1 VRGSRT
7 LSRNAQRQSILIA
20 LSFLFL
26 FSISQASDSET
37 GDSYTGV
44 KFGLIG
50 SGRVDVVG
58 RRIDQRSG
66 LSAGFFFDQPFG
78 SRLHYSLSADLMKM
92 AWRERTPCITL
103 EESEW
108 LLDLGVNL
116 KGNFVSEN
124 RPLGFRPGVGVGA
137 AFLGRMEMAG
147 VSSSSYLT
155 LRAFA
160 EIVYFSPGDLMFL
173 LESGVWYAPSGG
185 DNATD
190 VSMGPLFTLRGGVM
204 F

>member
-1 VRGSRT
+1 M
-7 LSRNAQRQSILIA
+7 LSLNAPRQSVLIA
-20 LSFLFL
+20 LSVLCL
-26 FSISQASDSET
+26 FSLGLASDSES
-37 GDSYTGV
+37 GESYTGV

-50 SGRVDVVG
+50 SGRVDVGG
-58 RRIDQRSG
+58 RRIDQRPG
-66 LSAGFFFDQPFG
+66 PSAGFFFDQPFG
-78 SRLHYSLSADLMKM
+78 SRLHYSLSADLLKM
-92 AWRERTPCITL
+92 AWRERTVSITR

-124 RPLGFRPGVGVGA
+124 KPLGFRPGVGVGA
-137 AFLGRMEMAG
+137 AFLGRIEMAG

-173 LESGVWYAPSGG
+173 IETGVWYAPSGG

-190 VSMGPLFTLRGGVM
+190 VSLGPMFSLRGGVM